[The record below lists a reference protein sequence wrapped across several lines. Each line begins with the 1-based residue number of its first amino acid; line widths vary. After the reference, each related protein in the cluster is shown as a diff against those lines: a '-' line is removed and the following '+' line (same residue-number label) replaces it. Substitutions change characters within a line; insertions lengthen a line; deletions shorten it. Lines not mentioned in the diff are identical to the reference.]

1 MSVKNNE
8 MTVADICREIV
19 KENGPDIAGTEAI
32 KLARAKY
39 PQASFKDS
47 SFLTAMSE
55 ARREARDA
63 GDSFESTTVAPEPA
77 PRRAGRPRKPD
88 MPASVL
94 LLVHRKLRESPSLRK
109 SLDQLNDIAIEV
121 GGFDRLVACAHAID
135 DLTGGD

>member
-8 MTVADICREIV
+8 MTVADICREIM

-63 GDSFESTTVAPEPA
+63 GDSFESTPEPA
-77 PRRAGRPRKPD
+77 PRRVGRPRKPD
-88 MPASVL
+88 VPASVL
-94 LLVHRKLRESPSLRK
+94 LLVHRKLREVPNLRK
-109 SLDQLNDIAIEV
+109 SLDQLNAIAIEV